1 MIAVSAYQYGCAARK
16 DRGAA
21 VCRGMYASRRTTDAQ
36 LLAAVRGSLPDGKS
50 ISQAREIIA
59 SALNAARDDSS
70 GVEARK
76 RALQREI
83 RNLTDA
89 IAQVGLSDALRE
101 RLVTAETEL
110 KGLQRRAANG
120 VLPTVDAVLETY
132 RSMLLRIS
140 DALAEDVERARVAL
154 AQVLGTVTVRNT
166 DEGLWAEVETRP
178 EAVLFSAGGALSLG
192 LVAGVRFV
200 KWNHCKFKGVP
211 FASWTSLPRPARFF
225 YEK

>member
-16 DRGAA
+16 DRGPA
-21 VCRGMYASRRTTDAQ
+21 VCRGVYASRRTTDAQ
-36 LLAAVRGSLPDGKS
+36 LLAAVRGSLAEGKS

-59 SALNAARDDSS
+59 SALNAARDDTS

-101 RLVTAETEL
+101 RLLAAEAEL
-110 KGLQRRAANG
+110 KALQRRAANDA
-120 VLPTVDAVLETY
+120 LPTVDAVLEIY

-140 DALAEDVERARVAL
+140 DALADDVERARAAL
-154 AQVLGTVTVRNT
+154 AQVLGTVTVRGT

-178 EAVLFSAGGALSLG
+178 EAVLLSAGGALSLG
-192 LVAGVRFV
+192 LVAGEGFEPST
-200 KWNHCKFKGVP
+200 FG
-211 FASWTSLPRPARFF
+211 L
-225 YEK
+225 